1 MAKDPTLG
9 ELPDVDENPDDN
21 IPELEDVVD
30 ATPDDSAAKPPPN
43 LDLFAESGLD
53 TAAVR
58 NALAERLAEE
68 LEGALGELREEFE
81 EVLRQRVESRLRER
95 LPAIVDEV
103 LAGKFAEK
111 HIDNE

>member
-1 MAKDPTLG
+1 MANDPTLG
-9 ELPDVDENPDDN
+9 ELPEDDQAPEDN

-30 ATPDDSAAKPPPN
+30 ATPDDSTAKPPPN
-43 LDLFAESGLD
+43 LDLFADSGLD

-95 LPAIVDEV
+95 LPAIVDDV
-103 LAGKFAEK
+103 LTGKFKA
-111 HIDNE
+111 DNSNNE

>member
-1 MAKDPTLG
+1 MAKDPILG
-9 ELPDVDENPDDN
+9 ELPQDDPFQDDN

-43 LDLFAESGLD
+43 LDLFADSGLD

-95 LPAIVDEV
+95 LPAIVDDV
-103 LAGKFAEK
+103 LAGKLKA
-111 HIDNE
+111 DNSNNE